1 MKKLSGVFICLL
13 LFTVLSS
20 ARIIEVAD
28 AGITDKL
35 KAVIAAKN
43 AGGGGCSYADTLIG
57 GDNSSGGSGGWNTAF
72 WVAIQFTVGEEH
84 TCVRKIKVLEHADG
98 DSCASVKS
106 GYAILGDTGGNKPDG
121 NVITS
126 GTASVS
132 YTGDAGITEVVDL
145 GAGNEVTLATGTYW
159 IAFIYSDVAQS
170 ETCGMKTPYV
180 TSGAPGWL
188 CEMSSSNDSDTVPA
202 DWSSSSCSPAW
213 GLGLAVYE

>member
-1 MKKLSGVFICLL
+1 MKKIILTILILAFCVSISG
-13 LFTVLSS
+13 
-20 ARIIEVAD
+20 
-28 AGITDKL
+28 AGITDQMRR
-35 KAVIAAKN
+35 VIAAKN
-43 AGGGGCSYADTLIG
+43 GAGGCSYADTLIG

-106 GYAILGDTGGNKPDG
+106 GYAILGDTGGNKPAGG

-180 TSGAPGWL
+180 TSGATWL
-188 CEMSSSNDSDTVPA
+188 CEMSSSTDSDTVPA
-202 DWSSSSCSPAW
+202 DWSSSSCSPGW